1 VERRTAVKDRR
12 RSGTGSHTR
21 GVEADAHDLRGVGLS
36 MVAATAFG
44 TVAIL
49 AKKAYEVGADALPL
63 LGVRYLVASVLLVLF
78 VRITRR
84 RLNPGRRDVVR
95 LLLLGGVGYA
105 FESALFF
112 VALELAPAGVV
123 SLIFFSY
130 PLLTALLSYALRIEP
145 IRRSTALALVLGSIG
160 VASIFTI
167 ENLSLAGPLL
177 ALAAAFAVA
186 VYFVAAG
193 YVMRNVDPAVGAT
206 WTAIGASA
214 SLLVI
219 SVSTQQSFP
228 SDAVPPALMLGAVTA
243 VAFTALYSAIAR
255 IGAARS
261 AVAQMLEPVVTVVL
275 SAIVLAEAIT
285 VRVGVGAALVVASL
299 PLLASAGR
307 RDRPPAPP
315 PDTI

>member
-1 VERRTAVKDRR
+1 MKDRR
-12 RSGTGSHTR
+12 HSATESDARPH
-21 GVEADAHDLRGVGLS
+21 AHDLGGVGLS

-63 LGVRYLVASVLLVLF
+63 LGVRYLIAAVLLVLF
-78 VRITRR
+78 VRAAGR
-84 RLNPGRRDVVR
+84 RLHPGRTHVVR

-130 PLLTALLSYALRIEP
+130 PLLTAALSYVLRIEP
-145 IRRSTALALVLGSIG
+145 IRKSTVVALVLGSMG

-167 ENLSLAGPLL
+167 EDLSLAGPLL
-177 ALAAAFAVA
+177 ALGAAFAVA
-186 VYFVAAG
+186 IYFVAAG
-193 YVMRNVDPAVGAT
+193 YVMRDVEPALGAT

-214 SLLVI
+214 SLLII
-219 SVSTQQSFP
+219 SAVTRQSFP
-228 SDAVPPALMLGAVTA
+228 ADALPPALMLGAVTA
-243 VAFTALYSAIAR
+243 VAFTALYAAIAR

-261 AVAQMLEPVVTVVL
+261 AVAQMLEPVVTVAL
-275 SAIVLAEAIT
+275 SAIVLAEVIT
-285 VRVGVGAALVVASL
+285 ARVAVGAALVVASL
-299 PLLASAGR
+299 PVLASTGW
-307 RDRPPAPP
+307 RDARATAPP